1 MMLSLEAILEERARR
16 LAQRHELAEIA
27 PDLPTHFIF
36 RTGKLYLAMALDD
49 LLGLSTVR
57 VTPIP
62 LASPWLLGV
71 AAHRGLFWPV
81 LKLDDGPTT
90 QLLFL
95 NKARYA
101 LQVTEPVA
109 LEWAGDI
116 SPPPACELP
125 PVLRVTG
132 MTAQGWLTVEVN
144 TP

>member
-16 LAQRHELAEIA
+16 LAQRHELTEIA

-36 RTGKLYLAMALDD
+36 RTGKLFLAMALDD
-49 LLGLSTVR
+49 LMGLGPVR
-57 VTPIP
+57 ITPVP
-62 LASPWLLGV
+62 LASAWLMGV
-71 AAHRGLFWPV
+71 TAHRGTFWPV
-81 LKLDDGPTT
+81 LKLDEGPTT

-95 NKARYA
+95 KKAQFA

-116 SPPPACELP
+116 GPPPACELP
-125 PVLRVTG
+125 PLLRVNG

-144 TP
+144 AP